1 MEGTYTAFNRKEKR
15 HFFFLSVWRQ
25 KMMMKIVSKKNVS
38 IFLCLSSVLNM
49 MYARVFL
56 SSVHHIILYPP
67 FNVSMISD
75 CVCVCLCVSK
85 QLVFVHYMLPFPLD
99 CVGVRMWPPFLC
111 IISRPLVAL
120 NSTRGTAQSS
130 SSSYIWDDDVRIEC
144 NSSIIPATGI
154 ASV

>member
-1 MEGTYTAFNRKEKR
+1 MDGTYTAFNRKEKR

-75 CVCVCLCVSK
+75 CVCVFVCKQATSVCALHAPVPVGLCWRTHVAAVS
-85 QLVFVHYMLPFPLD
+85 VYYFTTVG
-99 CVGVRMWPPFLC
+99 CVEQH
-111 IISRPLVAL
+111 
-120 NSTRGTAQSS
+120 TRH
-130 SSSYIWDDDVRIEC
+130 
-144 NSSIIPATGI
+144 SSIIIIIIYLG
-154 ASV
+154 